1 MTLRGPGPSRSSVA
15 WLAALLVLVL
25 AATAVAGPDAIT
37 RALTKSKVK
46 SIAKKQADKR
56 ITARAPGLSVASA
69 ESANPPAFA
78 RVRPD
83 ATVDEANSENVTDAN
98 VVAGLVGGYY
108 CFRDLPFDPRGA
120 SATLDRSTNPD
131 LLVTAALG
139 PGTEC
144 PPDTQLYV
152 NTRNPDFTGSTPG
165 GFFITIYD

>member
-1 MTLRGPGPSRSSVA
+1 V
-15 WLAALLVLVL
+15 ALLVLVL
-25 AATAVAGPDAIT
+25 TATAVAGPDAIT
-37 RALTKSKVK
+37 RALTKPTVK

-56 ITARAPGLSVASA
+56 ITARAPGLAVASA

-83 ATVDEANSENVTDAN
+83 ATVDEANSNNVTDAN
-98 VVAGLVGGYY
+98 VSLGPVGSYY
-108 CFRDLPFDPRGA
+108 CFRDLPFDPRGV

-139 PGTEC
+139 PGTDC
-144 PPDTQLYV
+144 PSDTELYV
-152 NTRNPDFTGSTPG
+152 NTRNPDGTGSSAG